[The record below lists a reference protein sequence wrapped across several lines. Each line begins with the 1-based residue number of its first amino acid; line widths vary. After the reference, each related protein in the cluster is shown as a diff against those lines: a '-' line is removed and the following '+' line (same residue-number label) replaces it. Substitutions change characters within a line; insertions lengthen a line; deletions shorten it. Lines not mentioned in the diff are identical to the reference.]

1 MNFFKKVKKSW
12 NEYLE
17 RLGESNSKEFGDQP
31 MSCCSVNKKT
41 MSCCSVNK
49 KMNNNSGKTGA
60 AGRAQ
65 SASGK

>member
-17 RLGESNSKEFGDQP
+17 RLGESNSKEFGNQP
-31 MSCCSVNKKT
+31 

>member
-1 MNFFKKVKKSW
+1 MKLFAKLKKSW

-17 RLGESNSKEFGDQP
+17 RLGESNSKEFGDRP
-31 MSCCSVNKKT
+31 

-49 KMNNNSGKTGA
+49 KMNNNSGKTGS
-60 AGRAQ
+60 AGREQ